1 MKGGEKMAYIHKRG
15 TKWAY
20 IVNIARDSKGKRKQI
35 TKSGFKT
42 KKEAQLAANKVEN
55 AIANGTHLFESNITF
70 EELTN
75 EWFEHYASQVK
86 ISSVRAR
93 EYAVK
98 HLLDVWG
105 TVPIKKITKH
115 MYQTELDKLNKKF
128 SRNYIDSIHTSANM
142 IFKYAIRKDLL
153 NNSPSSSF
161 VMPKKQVT
169 VEEIEQEKIQEKFLE
184 LHELK
189 EFLSIAKKHGLSMDY
204 LMFTT
209 LAYTGLRLGEL
220 LALKWSDLNF
230 TECTIR
236 ISKTYY
242 NPNNQKDKF
251 QLLTPKTDKSIR
263 TIMLDKDL
271 VNLFKIHRKEQIELK
286 MKNRMLYQDQNFIF
300 AESTGC
306 PRVMKKVAIRLQ
318 RLMKL
323 MNTDKHITPHGFR
336 HTHTSLLIEA
346 GAGVKEIQE
355 RLGHSDINTTMNIY
369 AHMTK
374 NIEEKTSQKFSE
386 LTKGLL

>member
-1 MKGGEKMAYIHKRG
+1 
-15 TKWAY
+15 
-20 IVNIARDSKGKRKQI
+20 
-35 TKSGFKT
+35 
-42 KKEAQLAANKVEN
+42 
-55 AIANGTHLFESNITF
+55 
-70 EELTN
+70 
-75 EWFEHYASQVK
+75 
-86 ISSVRAR
+86 
-93 EYAVK
+93 
-98 HLLDVWG
+98 
-105 TVPIKKITKH
+105 
-115 MYQTELDKLNKKF
+115 MYQTELDKLNKEF
-128 SRNYIDSIHTSANM
+128 SRNYIDSIHTTANM

-153 NNSPSSSF
+153 HNSPSSSF

-220 LALKWSDLNF
+220 LALKCSDINF

-242 NPNNQKDKF
+242 NPNNKIDKF

-263 TIMLDKDL
+263 TIMVDKDL
-271 VNLFKIHRKEQIELK
+271 VKLFKTHRKEQIEQK
-286 MKNRMLYQDQNFIF
+286 MKNQMLYQDQNFIF

-318 RLMKL
+318 RLIKL

-336 HTHTSLLIEA
+336 HTHVSSY
-346 GAGVKEIQE
+346 
-355 RLGHSDINTTMNIY
+355 RS
-369 AHMTK
+369 
-374 NIEEKTSQKFSE
+374 
-386 LTKGLL
+386 